1 MANGQYD
8 RATVVVRTILQILA
22 QHVRDD
28 PALRGQLA
36 DCLRDEFHDIA
47 RSVMNEIRL
56 EDE

>member
-1 MANGQYD
+1 MSDGQHD
-8 RATVVVRTILQILA
+8 RATVVARNILQILA

-28 PALRGQLA
+28 PALRAQLA

-47 RSVMNEIRL
+47 RSVMNEIRR

>member
-1 MANGQYD
+1 MNDGQYD
-8 RATVVVRTILQILA
+8 RAAVVVRTILQILA

-28 PALRGQLA
+28 PALRAQLD

>member
-1 MANGQYD
+1 VSDGQYD
-8 RATVVVRTILQILA
+8 RAAVVVRTILQILA

-36 DCLRDEFHDIA
+36 DCLRNEFHDIA

>member
-1 MANGQYD
+1 MANSQYD
-8 RATVVVRTILQILA
+8 RATVVVRTILA
-22 QHVRDD
+22 QHVRDE

-47 RSVMNEIRL
+47 RSVMNEIRR